1 MRSECDKTPQRA
13 ELQVLES
20 APISELDIGD
30 VRLRRKI
37 LRAGFKSISEL
48 LSLSDSDID
57 KAFEWDDA
65 DAILKLKERY
75 EKDPESFARTV
86 MGKADSATTET
97 AAHGTV
103 KMAPIKKPATSV
115 ARTAIPKP
123 TSHDGPISLP
133 NQPFSE
139 RLQEFEKR
147 AAAELDNLADQYDD
161 VMVYQ
166 AFDEFATELD
176 EIDEAFR
183 ALFEHYGNH
192 PRNALSLIDRLL
204 RNVFLVYIADRA
216 RKEYDGENLWGNL
229 FGRAGITNGNI
240 QGDLKRVFAKQLEQR
255 RMPLYA
261 ADEETNYYFYTALLH
276 GGLSA
281 DSWESLWA
289 KSLLPLAK
297 EIAKGNYGFGGEM
310 DGHAVLKEIKNPESR
325 FAPKKSVLNIL
336 EKAPDF
342 TIAPLFEAS
351 LRVAA
356 QVENAKKST
365 SGFTM
370 LTSYGLPDVAMQA
383 LRANREKQASAR
395 RDPRSRKESKRRREK
410 SRIVYLPEAKLQL
423 DLSQG
428 LVSLRWGK
436 QQFPMHFVQN
446 RIDYYVDGAL
456 MLSKRFDVSVGK
468 CILDAVE
475 ITVKPQARY
484 NVEIKLMEEDENGKW
499 EDKGSLEQTFSRSK
513 PECFEFIRDSSG
525 LYRLRG
531 KNERISRLRRVAYI
545 VKSGFGIEPGQGMT
559 AISEYDTSESWGDAQ
574 ILIYDVEPGASG
586 AIVNLSTREE
596 IAVWQERYTA
606 KIDKR
611 RIIGE
616 TDDGLD
622 LYGFAPCGLGTNG
635 GLPSV
640 SIEAA
645 DGLTALNDLD
655 VLCFCDGQRISV
667 PRHVLWEDNR
677 GDEGSACVAL
687 VPAESSLFDWH
698 IEFCELEARQR
709 SAGGKVVFRYRFA
722 VVPIQ
727 DFKLTSVGFEFG
739 TAVAD
744 YQFQARLALE
754 VTNSQGEEHDVAAW
768 GRYDARTLLRD
779 EFLNVKIAS
788 VESGKTTNAKLALAA
803 IDVELPERLLEIS
816 RKRPICLADALDLG
830 PADGNVKITAF
841 GWRHNRAAM
850 SLMGFLPMFF
860 KELQRPGV
868 HSFNVF
874 GHIDDFVQD
883 EGSLP
888 EERALKLSICYG
900 DDLSAGFLK
909 PAWTDVDLM
918 PCREGFG
925 FSSWKVLARSN
936 GTHVLAFDV
945 PTLHDIRI
953 DFKRSIGGNVVGSV
967 NVSEGSA
974 EAELPQSVVRQLDIR
989 KKLTITI
996 APTDWMGNPEYEYAT
1011 SFPFGR

>member
-1 MRSECDKTPQRA
+1 MTSASIT
-13 ELQVLES
+13 ELNL
-20 APISELDIGD
+20 GD

-37 LRAGFKSISEL
+37 LRAGFTSITDL
-48 LSLSDSDID
+48 FSLSDSDVD

-75 EKDPESFARTV
+75 EEDPEGFARTV
-86 MGKADSATTET
+86 MGRAEAKTEEKADSASTKRTTRSTIKQAT
-97 AAHGTV
+97 A
-103 KMAPIKKPATSV
+103 KKPTTTV
-115 ARTAIPKP
+115 TRTAIPKP
-123 TSHDGPISLP
+123 TSYDGPISLP
-133 NQPFSE
+133 NLPFSG
-139 RLQEFEKR
+139 RLQEFERR
-147 AAAELDNLADQYDD
+147 AAAELDSLADQYDD

-192 PRNALSLIDRLL
+192 PRNALSLIDRFL
-204 RNVFLVYIADRA
+204 RNVFLIYIADRA

-229 FGRAGITNGNI
+229 FGRAGVASGNV
-240 QGDLKRVFAKQLEQR
+240 QGDLKRVFAQQLERR

-261 ADEETNYYFYTALLH
+261 ADEEANYYFYTALLH

-297 EIAKGNYGFGGEM
+297 EVSKGNYGFGGEM
-310 DGHAVLKEIKNPESR
+310 DGHSALKEIKNPDSR

-356 QVENAKKST
+356 QVESAKNPT

-383 LRANREKQASAR
+383 LRDNRERQVNAR
-395 RDPRSRKESKRRREK
+395 KDSHVRKGSKRRGES

-423 DLSQG
+423 DLGQG

-436 QQFPMHFVQN
+436 QQFPMHFAQN
-446 RIDYYVDGAL
+446 RIDYYLDGSL
-456 MLSKRFDVSVGK
+456 VLSKRFDISVGK

-484 NVEIKLMEEDENGKW
+484 NVEIKLMELGENGEW

-525 LYRLRG
+525 SYHLRG
-531 KNERISRLRRVAYI
+531 KNERITRPRRVAYV
-545 VKSGFGIEPGQGMT
+545 VKNGFGIQPGQGMT

-574 ILIYDVEPGASG
+574 IFLYDVEPGASG
-586 AIVNLSTREE
+586 SIVSLSTREE

-616 TDDGLD
+616 TADGLD

-645 DGLTALNDLD
+645 DGLDALNDLD

-667 PRHVLWEDNR
+667 PRHVLWEDDR
-677 GDEGSACVAL
+677 GDTSSARVAL
-687 VPAESSLFDWH
+687 VPSESSLFDWH
-698 IEFCELEARQR
+698 IELCELEARQR

-727 DFKLTSVGFEFG
+727 DFKLTSIGFEYG

-754 VTNSQGEEHDVAAW
+754 VTDSQGEVRGVSAW
-768 GRYDARTLLRD
+768 GRYEARTLLRD
-779 EFLNVKIAS
+779 EFLNVRIAS
-788 VESGKTTNAKLALAA
+788 AESGKSTIAKLALAA
-803 IDVELPERLLEIS
+803 IDVELPERLVEIS
-816 RKRPICLADALDLG
+816 QRRPICLADALELG
-830 PADGNVKITAF
+830 PVEGNVKITAF
-841 GWRHNRAAM
+841 GWRYNRAAV
-850 SLMGFLPMFF
+850 SLMGLLPMFY
-860 KELQRPGV
+860 KELQRPGE

-874 GHIDDFVQD
+874 GHIDDFVQA
-883 EGSLP
+883 EGSPP
-888 EERALKLSICYG
+888 EERQLRLSVCYG

-909 PAWTDVDLM
+909 PAWTDVDLIL
-918 PCREGFG
+918 CREGFG

-936 GTHVLAFDV
+936 GTHVLAFDA
-945 PTLHDIRI
+945 PTLHDIRL
-953 DFKRSIGGNVVGSV
+953 DFKRSIVGNVVGSV
-967 NVSEGSA
+967 DVHEGEA
-974 EAELPQSVVRQLDIR
+974 EAELPQSVVRLLDTR

-996 APTDWMGNPEYEYAT
+996 APTDWVGDPEYEYAA

>member
-1 MRSECDKTPQRA
+1 M
-13 ELQVLES
+13 ES
-20 APISELDIGD
+20 VPISELNLGD

-37 LRAGFKSISEL
+37 LRAGFKSIIDL
-48 LSLSDSDID
+48 LSLPDSDID

-65 DAILKLKERY
+65 AAILKLKKRY
-75 EKDPESFARTV
+75 EKNPEEFAQTV
-86 MGKADSATTET
+86 MGKAEAKTEAKADSAANTR
-97 AAHGTV
+97 AARSAI
-103 KMAPIKKPATSV
+103 KQAPTKKPATTV
-115 ARTAIPKP
+115 TRTTIQKP
-123 TSHDGPISLP
+123 TSYDGPISLP
-133 NQPFSE
+133 SLPFSE
-139 RLQEFEKR
+139 SLQEFERR
-147 AAAELDNLADQYDD
+147 ATVELDSLADQYDD

-192 PRNALSLIDRLL
+192 PRNALSLIDRFL
-204 RNVFLVYIADRA
+204 RNVFLIYIADRA

-229 FGRAGITNGNI
+229 FGRAGITNGNV
-240 QGDLKRVFAKQLEQR
+240 QGDLKRVFAQQLERR

-297 EIAKGNYGFGGEM
+297 EISKGNFGFGGEM

-356 QVENAKKST
+356 QVESAKKPA

-383 LRANREKQASAR
+383 LRDNREKQANTR
-395 RDPRSRKESKRRREK
+395 KDPHVRKGLKRRGES

-436 QQFPMHFVQN
+436 QQFPMHFVKN
-446 RIDYYVDGAL
+446 RIDYYVDGTL
-456 MLSKRFDVSVGK
+456 MLSKQFDVSVGK
-468 CILDAVE
+468 CILDSVE

-484 NVEIKLMEEDENGKW
+484 NVEIKLMEMGENGEW
-499 EDKGSLEQTFSRSK
+499 EDRGSLEQTFTRSK
-513 PECFEFIRDSSG
+513 PECFEFIRESSG

-531 KNERISRLRRVAYI
+531 KNERITRLRRVAYI
-545 VKSGFGIEPGQGMT
+545 VKNGFGIEPGQGMT

-574 ILIYDVEPGASG
+574 ILLYDVEPGASG
-586 AIVNLSTREE
+586 SIVNLSTREE
-596 IAVWQERYTA
+596 IAVWQERYVA

-616 TDDGLD
+616 TADGLD

-640 SIEAA
+640 SIEAV
-645 DGLTALNDLD
+645 DGLAALNDLD
-655 VLCFCDGQRISV
+655 VLCFCDGKRISI
-667 PRHVLWEDNR
+667 PRHVLWEDDH
-677 GDEGSACVAL
+677 GDMGSARVAL
-687 VPAESSLFDWH
+687 VPSESSLFDWH
-698 IEFCELEARQR
+698 IELCELEARQR

-727 DFKLTSVGFEFG
+727 DFKLTAIGFEFG

-754 VTNSQGEEHDVAAW
+754 VKNSRGEERNVSAW

-779 EFLNVKIAS
+779 EFLNVRIAS
-788 VESGKTTNAKLALAA
+788 VESGKVTNAKLALAA
-803 IDVELPERLLEIS
+803 IDVKLPERLVELS
-816 RKRPICLADALDLG
+816 RRRPVCLADALELG
-830 PADGNVKITAF
+830 PANGNVKITAF
-841 GWRHNRAAM
+841 GWRYNRAAV

-860 KELQRPGV
+860 KELQHPGT

-874 GHIDDFVQD
+874 DHIDDFVQA
-883 EGSLP
+883 EGSPP
-888 EERALKLSICYG
+888 EERALRLSVCYG
-900 DDLSAGFLK
+900 DDLSAGFLR
-909 PAWTDVDLM
+909 PAWTDVDIL
-918 PCREGFG
+918 PCKEGFG
-925 FSSWKVLARSN
+925 FSSWKVLAKPN
-936 GTHVLAFDV
+936 GTHVLSFDA
-945 PTLHDIRI
+945 PTLHDIHL
-953 DFKRSIGGNVVGSV
+953 DFKRTIGGNVVGSV
-967 NVSEGSA
+967 DISEGAA
-974 EAELPQSVVRQLDIR
+974 EAEIPQSVVRLLDTR

-996 APTDWMGNPEYEYAT
+996 APTDWMGDPEYEYAT
-1011 SFPFGR
+1011 SFPFSR